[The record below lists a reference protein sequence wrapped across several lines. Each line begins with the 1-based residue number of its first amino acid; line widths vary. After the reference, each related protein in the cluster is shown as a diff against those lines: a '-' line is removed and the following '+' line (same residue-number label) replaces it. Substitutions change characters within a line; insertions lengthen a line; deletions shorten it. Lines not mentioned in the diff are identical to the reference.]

1 MTKRVLLIGATGT
14 FGSRLAGHL
23 ARMPELHLVLTSR
36 NLDRA
41 RAVARDLQHRGAVA
55 QVDSIAMHVERD
67 LAAVLSQVKPWLVI
81 DASGPF
87 QFASYDVPRAA
98 LEAGAHYLD
107 LADAQD
113 FLMGFARNLD
123 HLAKTKNLVARA
135 GCSTTPAITTAVV
148 DEVTRGWQRVDAV
161 DTTIIPGGSNTIG
174 PALAAAVLAQAG
186 VPITQFRNGRYQ
198 QVVGWQKAARVTVL
212 RLGTFRAVPAE
223 TVDPMIM
230 PERYGLTARMTFR
243 AGLVSP
249 IEQRGFELL
258 AWLRKTGL
266 FKRIDTL
273 APVLAAGRK
282 ITRLWSHD
290 RGGMVIEICGIDGK
304 GRWSKAVWSMLAQKG
319 DGPHVPILPLVAAV
333 RMLLLGAFSSGA
345 RMIEGD
351 IPLEHIV
358 REFQPLAISAQLDV
372 TSRDRGVFDQVLG
385 EQSGQLPAIVR
396 DFHDPLSHPVWHG
409 EADIERG
416 RSLVSRLIGRLIG
429 LPAAGRARPV
439 QVSVERDAE
448 GHELWTRN
456 FGGQVFHSR
465 MGSGAD
471 GKLTETFGP
480 FVFTLGLAASESCTQ
495 LPVESGRC
503 FGFALPR
510 FLLPSSNAREFADE
524 KGRFQFDVRIDLPIF
539 GLLAHYQGWL
549 VPNTEKEFVYH
560 DSAPRLEHAAQ

>member
-23 ARMPELHLVLTSR
+23 AKMPELHLVLTSR

-41 RAVARDLQHRGAVA
+41 RAVARELQNRGATA
-55 QVDSIAMHVERD
+55 QVDSLAMHIERD
-67 LAAVLSQVKPWLVI
+67 LTAVLSQVKPWLVI

-87 QFASYDVPRAA
+87 QFASYDIPRAA

-123 HLAKTKNLVARA
+123 DLAKTKNLVARA
-135 GCSTTPAITTAVV
+135 GCSTTPAITAAV
-148 DEVTRGWQRVDAV
+148 VTRGWMRVDAV
-161 DTTIIPGGSNTIG
+161 DATIIPGGSNTIG

-186 VPITQFRNGRYQ
+186 VPITQFRDGRYQ
-198 QVVGWQKAARVTVL
+198 QVVGWQKASRVTVP

-230 PERYGLTARMTFR
+230 PERYGLAARMAFR

-258 AWLRKTGL
+258 AWLRKLGL
-266 FKRIDTL
+266 FKRIDRL
-273 APVLAAGRK
+273 APILAAGRK
-282 ITRLWSHD
+282 LTRLVSHD
-290 RGGMVIEICGIDGK
+290 RGGMVIEICGIDTN

-333 RMLLLGAFSSGA
+333 RMLLQGAFPTGA

-351 IPLEHIV
+351 IPLDRITH
-358 REFQPLAISAQLDV
+358 EFKPLALSTQLDV
-372 TSRDRGVFDQVLG
+372 AIRDRGVFDQVLG
-385 EQSGQLPAIVR
+385 AQTDRLPATVR
-396 DFHDPLSHPVWHG
+396 EFHDPASHPVWHG

-416 RSLVSRLIGRLIG
+416 QSLVSRLIGRLIG
-429 LPAAGRARPV
+429 LPAAGRAQPV
-439 QVSVERDAE
+439 QVSVERDAD

-456 FGGQVFHSR
+456 FGGQAFHSR
-465 MGSGAD
+465 MGSGSD

-480 FVFTLGLAASESCTQ
+480 FVFTLDLAASESGTQ

-503 FGFALPR
+503 FGIALPR

-524 KGRFQFDVRIDLPIF
+524 NGRFRFDVRIDLPIF
-539 GLLAHYQGWL
+539 GLLAHYRGWL
-549 VPNTEKEFVYH
+549 VPNIEKEVVYH
-560 DSAPRLEHAAQ
+560 DCAPRLEHAAG